1 MCDFHNFGLIFAGQ
15 MHCLPQRLKS
25 TLFEI
30 FSNGGSP
37 KGTRS
42 VEKISNNVDFSL
54 WGQQCICP
62 ANMRPK
68 LWKSHIVYCVSK
80 IRNYLLY
87 PRSKCDK
94 LLHRCK
100 TSVGYR
106 CNPFEAN
113 FMALK
118 VLHRFGEKTSY
129 GNWDMLLL
137 ERYRYLSLFK
147 LPNACKREREMK
159 KDNKMGVYIAFYFFF
174 LIVLEN
180 LWRQF

>member
-1 MCDFHNFGLIFAGQ
+1 
-15 MHCLPQRLKS
+15 MHLSRKHE
-25 TLFEI
+25 T
-30 FSNGGSP
+30 
-37 KGTRS
+37 
-42 VEKISNNVDFSL
+42 KIVKVTHS
-54 WGQQCICP
+54 
-62 ANMRPK
+62 
-68 LWKSHIVYCVSK
+68 VYCVSK

-94 LLHRCK
+94 VLHRCK

-147 LPNACKREREMK
+147 LPNACKRERDREMK